1 MNEALYFRLYERA
14 NKKLQ
19 DISFPL
25 SFARARNKK
34 IKYLLNYYLL
44 TTYWLTLLLTFL
56 LTYTHF
62 TQSKCESFAG
72 KILEIYVAQSSEA
85 SKSFHAVQGKKDVI
99 SQLNLVHSCM
109 NLVP

>member
-1 MNEALYFRLYERA
+1 MTEALYFRLYERA

-19 DISFPL
+19 DFSFPL

-34 IKYLLNYYLL
+34 TKYL
-44 TTYWLTLLLTFL
+44 LTLLLTFF
-56 LTYTHF
+56 LTY
-62 TQSKCESFAG
+62 TQSKCDSFAG